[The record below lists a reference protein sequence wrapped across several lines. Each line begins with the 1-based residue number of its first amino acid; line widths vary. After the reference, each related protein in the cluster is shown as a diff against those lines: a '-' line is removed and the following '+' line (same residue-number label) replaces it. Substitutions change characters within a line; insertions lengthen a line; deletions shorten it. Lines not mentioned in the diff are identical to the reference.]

1 VRSGFVT
8 VVGRPNVGKSS
19 LLNAMVGTKVSIVSD
34 KPQTTRRQ
42 VRGILTR
49 NDGQLVFVDTPGLHK
64 AETALGERCNQSAL
78 DAASGV
84 DAVVLV
90 VDATQPVG
98 TGDRWVAARF
108 TGAPLV
114 VVVNK
119 CDAASRDR
127 ILAQL
132 AAISDVPA
140 SAFFPVSATTGEGVE
155 ALVEHLIG
163 MVPEGELLY
172 PAEQSADA
180 SFEQWIAEL
189 VRERLLTVTR
199 DEVPYS
205 VATRAT
211 SSEDG
216 SVRCEIVVERE
227 SQKGIVIGRGGSVLK
242 GIRNHVRRQVGHA
255 IALELAVTVDPGW
268 QHRADRVERLGY

>member
-49 NDGQLVFVDTPGLHK
+49 DDGQLVFVDTPGLHK

-84 DAVVLV
+84 DVVVLV
-90 VDATQPVG
+90 VDATKPVG

-108 TGAPLV
+108 AGAPMV

-119 CDAASRDR
+119 CDAASRER
-127 ILAQL
+127 TLSQL
-132 AAISDVPA
+132 AAVADVPA
-140 SAFFPVSATTGEGVE
+140 AAYFPVSAATGDGVE
-155 ALVEHLIG
+155 PLVAHLLA
-163 MVPEGELLY
+163 MVPEGGLLY

-189 VRERLLTVTR
+189 VRERLLAVTR

-211 SSEDG
+211 ASEDG

-242 GIRNHVRRQVGHA
+242 GIRTHVRRQVGRSV
-255 IALELAVTVDPGW
+255 ALELAVTVDPGW
-268 QHRADRVERLGY
+268 QHRVERVERLGY

>member
-49 NDGQLVFVDTPGLHK
+49 ADGQLVFVDTPGLHK

-78 DAASGV
+78 DAAAGV
-84 DAVVLV
+84 DVVVLV
-90 VDATQPVG
+90 VDATKPVG
-98 TGDRWVAARF
+98 TGDKWVASRF
-108 TGAPLV
+108 AGAPLV

-119 CDAASRDR
+119 CDAARPEQVLS
-127 ILAQL
+127 QL
-132 AAISDVPA
+132 SSVAEVPA
-140 SAFFPVSATTGEGVE
+140 SAYFPVSAATGDGVE
-155 ALVEHLIG
+155 ALVSHLIG
-163 MVPEGELLY
+163 MVPEGPHLY
-172 PAEQSADA
+172 PPDQAADA
-180 SFEQWIAEL
+180 PFEQWIAEL
-189 VRERLLTVTR
+189 VRERILAVTR

-211 SSEDG
+211 TSDDG
-216 SVRCEIVVERE
+216 TVRCEIVVERE
-227 SQKGIVIGRGGSVLK
+227 SQKGIVIGRNGSVLK
-242 GIRNHVRRQVGHA
+242 GIRAHVRRQAGRAVR
-255 IALELAVTVDPGW
+255 LELAVTVDPNW
-268 QHRADRVERLGY
+268 QHRAERVERLGY